1 MLAVTR
7 FGRQFFGFGDARVA
21 VEFRPFGHIRH
32 ETGRVRTGKFFAP
45 HRHFGGDG
53 VAVRLPAK
61 ELCAR
66 AHHRTGFLVV
76 DFKIIGAQVGAAF
89 ELLRVFFLKFDIHF
103 GRQRI
108 GNVHFARFVTRYVV
122 GLRTD
127 GQKHHFIDFHIG
139 RIAVL
144 RFFPARRARL
154 PPIFFIA

>member
-1 MLAVTR
+1 MS
-7 FGRQFFGFGDARVA
+7 ARVSSS
-21 VEFRPFGHIRH
+21 P
-32 ETGRVRTGKFFAP
+32 RTGALAAMVSRSGYQRKSFA
-45 HRHFGGDG
+45 H
-53 VAVRLPAK
+53 
-61 ELCAR
+61 
-66 AHHRTGFLVV
+66 AHIIERGFLVV

-108 GNVHFARFVTRYVV
+108 GDVHFARFVTRYVV

-154 PPIFFIA
+154 PPIFSSHKRRFPKFAGCVHVRTVFSTAARCTGSVAA